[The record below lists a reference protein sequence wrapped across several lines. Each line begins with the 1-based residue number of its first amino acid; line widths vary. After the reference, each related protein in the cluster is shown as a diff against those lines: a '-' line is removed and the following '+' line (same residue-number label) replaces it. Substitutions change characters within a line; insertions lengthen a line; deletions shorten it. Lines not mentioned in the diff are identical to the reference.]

1 MDISIPDHNLL
12 DDGEHNLL
20 DFDCKDFDDD
30 VGISHSI
37 LNGDKQSPGSFAGE
51 GSWVATPKTKTSGL
65 IRCVSLPCPQKYRRG
80 Y

>member
-20 DFDCKDFDDD
+20 DFKDFDDD

-37 LNGDKQSPGSFAGE
+37 LNGDKQSPGSYAGE
-51 GSWVATPKTKTSGL
+51 GVWVTSLRPITSGL
-65 IRCVSLPCPQKYRRG
+65 IRCVSVSCS
-80 Y
+80 